1 MKIIIS
7 ILIILA
13 LFILVWNMYRLNGL
27 SNNNIDYVNGK
38 KTNTKFSNNLIRY
51 NLNKKDNYK
60 LDFSVYLNTP
70 ISDRSIL
77 LNTKNWYVD
86 IFKENLRLV
95 NNNNIVVVFDN
106 TIKSN
111 IKYNMKV
118 IRSKDKV
125 EVLFDDEYRRLDLYD
140 DILDEEIILGGP
152 DFDGKIDLV
161 KEVFEGF
168 YGYNDKE
175 DETYVF
181 VGTDFYEKMNS
192 KERYLTKLKD
202 RNNKIIKGTLYYI
215 LHNNKL
221 KMVAVKD
228 DVNKTRID
236 IREADI
242 TDLNNFKETDDELM
256 AKFNYATKKNI
267 SSSRFRIE
275 VMLPDITTTSTL
287 IPGSLDGCVLP
298 DSKFRSKTDCI
309 TKCLASDNK
318 HCNSKRCQTLCLD
331 CTDELNCPWVVN
343 EVSFNPTIPEAPIIR
358 LIADDRKIVVDW
370 KRPYDG
376 GSEITNYIV
385 IVYEPFNKNAGII
398 VSEVNNHKCLNC
410 EHTITGLQNQKMYD
424 VCIRAVNAK
433 GLGYLSN
440 IETIA
445 PDGPL
450 ESSSISGTLLPSDN
464 EIYKDLKQEMN
475 DYECNQDEY
484 YSLKD
489 YIKNM

>member
-192 KERYLTKLKD
+192 NR
-202 RNNKIIKGTLYYI
+202 
-215 LHNNKL
+215 
-221 KMVAVKD
+221 
-228 DVNKTRID
+228 
-236 IREADI
+236 
-242 TDLNNFKETDDELM
+242 
-256 AKFNYATKKNI
+256 
-267 SSSRFRIE
+267 
-275 VMLPDITTTSTL
+275 
-287 IPGSLDGCVLP
+287 
-298 DSKFRSKTDCI
+298 
-309 TKCLASDNK
+309 
-318 HCNSKRCQTLCLD
+318 
-331 CTDELNCPWVVN
+331 
-343 EVSFNPTIPEAPIIR
+343 
-358 LIADDRKIVVDW
+358 
-370 KRPYDG
+370 
-376 GSEITNYIV
+376 
-385 IVYEPFNKNAGII
+385 
-398 VSEVNNHKCLNC
+398 
-410 EHTITGLQNQKMYD
+410 
-424 VCIRAVNAK
+424 
-433 GLGYLSN
+433 
-440 IETIA
+440 
-445 PDGPL
+445 
-450 ESSSISGTLLPSDN
+450 
-464 EIYKDLKQEMN
+464 
-475 DYECNQDEY
+475 
-484 YSLKD
+484 
-489 YIKNM
+489 